1 MDIVITASVRLVIAC
16 ASVFVKGGDPLP
28 HLGTDNAVCIQQ
40 TVEVCGNQGL
50 SGCGTP
56 QEPA

>member
-16 ASVFVKGGDPLP
+16 ASVFVKG
-28 HLGTDNAVCIQQ
+28 GTDNAVCIQQ